1 MNIQHGAE
9 IIIRDWIRLRGRER
23 LLIVSSRRY
32 LKETEAL
39 KQAAERISRHVEL
52 LMLEE
57 LSMYVG
63 TYFNEREEAFD
74 AYDAVIGAAEDRKSV
89 V

>member
-52 LMLEE
+52 LMLDE

-63 TYFNEREEAFD
+63 GIFTD
-74 AYDAVIGAAEDRKSV
+74 YDKSGETRSIPQEKVSFPAA
-89 V
+89 